1 MKPSISNKLVI
12 ALATSAVLNLRTSD
26 RIFKT
31 QGREAY
37 KRHHEKYMDVPFEK
51 GLAFTFIERLLHLNK
66 LFSDISPV
74 EVVLFSHNTIETAQ
88 RAFRTFKHYGL
99 DITRGCFCPDG
110 DFFPYLPD
118 YNVSLFLSAHEPT
131 VRQAMAFGQ
140 PAGLVIGKDIDHAR
154 TDFGL
159 RIGIDFDGIYA
170 DDESEAIFKEKEL
183 SGFIENE
190 VNNSGKVHGPGPMY
204 KLVQHLMNIRR
215 LENAMIASDPKYVR
229 YITMAL
235 ITARC
240 APAHERVVTTLKAGN
255 VEIDQA
261 FFMGGLPKKPII
273 ERFRPHLYL
282 DDQITHLH
290 DIAGVPLVHVP
301 FGSLN
306 QAK

>member
-1 MKPSISNKLVI
+1 MKPSINNKLVI

-26 RIFKT
+26 RIFRT

-37 KRHHEKYMDVPFEK
+37 KRHHEQYMDVPFEK
-51 GLAFTFIERLLHLNK
+51 GLAFTFIERLLYLNK
-66 LFSDISPV
+66 LFPEVSPV

-88 RAFRTFKHYGL
+88 RDFRSFKHYGL

-131 VRQAMAFGQ
+131 VREAIALGH
-140 PAGLVIGKDIDHAR
+140 PAGLVIGKDIDHAC

-170 DDESEAIFKEKEL
+170 DDESETIFKEREL
-183 SGFIENE
+183 PGFIENE
-190 VNNSGKVHGPGPMY
+190 VNNCKKVHGRGPMY

-215 LENAMIASDPKYVR
+215 LENQMIATESKYVR

-235 ITARC
+235 ITARS
-240 APAHERVVTTLKAGN
+240 APAH
-255 VEIDQA
+255 
-261 FFMGGLPKKPII
+261 
-273 ERFRPHLYL
+273 
-282 DDQITHLH
+282 
-290 DIAGVPLVHVP
+290 
-301 FGSLN
+301 
-306 QAK
+306 